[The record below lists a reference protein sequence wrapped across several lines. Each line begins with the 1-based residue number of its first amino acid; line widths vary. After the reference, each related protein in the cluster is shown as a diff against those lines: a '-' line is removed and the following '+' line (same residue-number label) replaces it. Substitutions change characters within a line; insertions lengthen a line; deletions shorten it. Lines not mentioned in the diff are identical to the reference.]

1 MQGDENMLIACV
13 AYQDGRKLGDIT
25 VDEISDY
32 VQKPECFVWVALK
45 DPEPEELDAMKQEFG
60 LHELAVEDV
69 RSHHQW
75 PKIEEYDDSLFAV
88 MHTVERKED
97 CTLEF
102 GEVDV
107 FAGPNYILSVRMRTT
122 HGFKK
127 VRERCEAE
135 PPLLKQGSAFVLYA
149 LMDDIVDSYFN
160 VLESMTAELE
170 ELEDRIFRPKE
181 QTDSREIIEELYRF
195 KRRLVVMRHHVGP
208 LLEGVGKLMGG
219 RVPRICEG
227 MTTYYKDVYFHLE
240 RIVGAIEGRREMVIT
255 AIQVN
260 LGMIAL
266 ADSEITKRL
275 GTFAA
280 MFAVPTMIAGIYG
293 MNFEHMPEL
302 HSQYGYPIT
311 ICVIVVIEI
320 LLFRFFRRAKW
331 I

>member
-1 MQGDENMLIACV
+1 MLIACA

-45 DPEPEELDAMKQEFG
+45 DPDPAELDAMREEFG

-69 RSHHQW
+69 RTHHQW
-75 PKIEEYDDSLFAV
+75 PKIEEYGDSLFAV
-88 MHTVERKED
+88 MHTVELAED
-97 CTLEF
+97 GSLLL

-107 FAGPNYILSVRMRTT
+107 FVGRNYVLSVRMRTMR
-122 HGFKK
+122 GFKK
-127 VRERCEAE
+127 VRERCESE
-135 PPLLKQGSAFVLYA
+135 PPLLRQGSAFVLYA
-149 LMDDIVDSYFN
+149 LMDDIVDGYFS
-160 VLESMTAELE
+160 VLETITAELE
-170 ELEDRIFRPKE
+170 VLEDRIFARHE
-181 QTDSREIIEELYRF
+181 NSESRELIEDLYRF
-195 KRRLVVMRHHVGP
+195 KRRLVVMRHHIGP
-208 LLEGVGKLMGG
+208 LLEGVGKLIGG

-227 MTTYYKDVYFHLE
+227 MTAYFKDVYVHLE
-240 RIVGAIEGRREMVIT
+240 RIVAAIEGRREMVIT

-260 LGMIAL
+260 LGLIAL
-266 ADSEITKRL
+266 ADSDITKRL

-302 HSQYGYPIT
+302 HTKFGYPIVILAIVT
-311 ICVIVVIEI
+311 IDI
-320 LLFRFFRRAKW
+320 LLFRWFRKAKW

>member
-1 MQGDENMLIACV
+1 MLIACA

-25 VDEISDY
+25 IEAISDY

-45 DPEPEELDAMKQEFG
+45 DPEPAELDAMKEEFG

-69 RSHHQW
+69 RAHHQW
-75 PKIEEYDDSLFAV
+75 PKIEEYGESLFAV
-88 MHTVERKED
+88 MHTVELQD
-97 CTLEF
+97 DASLLF

-107 FAGPNYILSVRMRTT
+107 FVGRNYVLSVRMRTM

-127 VRERCEAE
+127 VRERCERE
-135 PPLLKQGSAFVLYA
+135 PPLLRQGSAFVLYA
-149 LMDDIVDSYFN
+149 LMDDIVDGYFS
-160 VLESMTAELE
+160 VLETMTAELE
-170 ELEDRIFRPKE
+170 VLEDRIFSRQE
-181 QTDSREIIEELYRF
+181 GRDSRELIEDLYRF
-195 KRRLVVMRHHVGP
+195 KRQLVVLRHHVGP
-208 LLEGVGKLMGG
+208 LLEGVGKLTGG
-219 RVPRICEG
+219 RVPGICEG
-227 MTTYYKDVYFHLE
+227 MTAYFKDVYVHLE

-302 HSQYGYPIT
+302 HARFGYPIVIAAIVT
-311 ICVIVVIEI
+311 IDF
-320 LLFRFFRRAKW
+320 LLFRWFQKAKW

>member
-1 MQGDENMLIACV
+1 MLIACV

-25 VDEISDY
+25 VEEISDY

-45 DPEPEELDAMKQEFG
+45 DPDPAELNAMKEEFG

-69 RSHHQW
+69 RAHHQW
-75 PKIEEYDDSLFAV
+75 PKIEEYGDSLFAV
-88 MHTVERKED
+88 MHTVELEED
-97 CTLEF
+97 GNLLF

-107 FAGPNYILSVRMRTT
+107 FVGANYVLSVRMRTMR
-122 HGFKK
+122 GFKK
-127 VRERCEAE
+127 VRERCESE

-149 LMDDIVDSYFN
+149 LMDDIVDGYFS
-160 VLESMTAELE
+160 VLETLTAELE
-170 ELEDRIFRPKE
+170 VLEDRIFAR
-181 QTDSREIIEELYRF
+181 QAHSDSRELIEDLYRF
-195 KRRLVVMRHHVGP
+195 KRRLVVLRHHIGP
-208 LLEGVGKLMGG
+208 LLEGVGKLTGG

-227 MTTYYKDVYFHLE
+227 MTTYFKDVYFHLE

-266 ADSEITKRL
+266 TDSEITKRL

-302 HSQYGYPIT
+302 HARFGYP
-311 ICVIVVIEI
+311 VVIAAI
-320 LLFRFFRRAKW
+320 VMIDTLLFRWFRKAKW

>member
-1 MQGDENMLIACV
+1 MLIACV
-13 AYQDGRKLGDIT
+13 AYQDGRKLADIT

-45 DPEPEELDAMKQEFG
+45 DPEPAELDAMREEFG

-69 RSHHQW
+69 RTHHQW
-75 PKIEEYDDSLFAV
+75 PKIEEYGDSLFAV
-88 MHTVERKED
+88 MHTVELTED
-97 CTLEF
+97 GGLLF

-107 FAGPNYILSVRMRTT
+107 FVGRNYVLSVRMRATR
-122 HGFKK
+122 GFKR
-127 VRERCEAE
+127 VRERCESE
-135 PPLLKQGSAFVLYA
+135 PPMLRQGSAFVLYA
-149 LMDDIVDSYFN
+149 LMDDIVDGYFH
-160 VLESMTAELE
+160 VLETLAADLDV
-170 ELEDRIFRPKE
+170 LEDRIFARQAHSE
-181 QTDSREIIEELYRF
+181 SRALIEDLYRF
-195 KRRLVVMRHHVGP
+195 KRRLVVLRHHVGP
-208 LLEGVGKLMGG
+208 LLEGVGKLTGG
-219 RVPRICEG
+219 RVPGICAG
-227 MTTYYKDVYFHLE
+227 MTAYFKDVYVHLE
-240 RIVGAIEGRREMVIT
+240 RIVGAIDGRRDMVIT

-302 HSQYGYPIT
+302 HARFGYPVVIA
-311 ICVIVVIEI
+311 VIVTIDA
-320 LLFRFFRRAKW
+320 LLFRWFRKAKW

>member
-1 MQGDENMLIACV
+1 MLVACV

-32 VQKPECFVWVALK
+32 VHRPECFVWVALK
-45 DPEPEELDAMKQEFG
+45 DPEPAELDAMRVEFG

-69 RSHHQW
+69 RAHHQW
-75 PKIEEYDDSLFAV
+75 PKIEEYGDSLFAV
-88 MHTVERKED
+88 MHTVELTED
-97 CTLEF
+97 GDLMF

-107 FAGPNYILSVRMRTT
+107 FVGVNYVLTVRMRATR
-122 HGFKK
+122 GFKK
-127 VRERCEAE
+127 VRERCEKE
-135 PPLLKQGSAFVLYA
+135 PPMLRQGSAFVLYA
-149 LMDDIVDSYFN
+149 LMDDIVDGYFH
-160 VLESMTAELE
+160 VLETLTADLE
-170 ELEDRIFRPKE
+170 VLEDRIFMRQE
-181 QTDSREIIEELYRF
+181 NSESRELIEDLYRF
-195 KRRLVVMRHHVGP
+195 KRRLVVLRHHVGP
-208 LLEGVGKLMGG
+208 LLEGVGKLTGG
-219 RVPRICEG
+219 RVPHICEG
-227 MTTYYKDVYFHLE
+227 MTAYFKDVYTHLE

-280 MFAVPTMIAGIYG
+280 LFAVPTMVAGIYG

-302 HSQYGYPIT
+302 HTQFGYPIV
-311 ICVIVVIEI
+311 IGAIVVIDT
-320 LLFRFFRRAKW
+320 LLFRWFRKAKW

>member
-1 MQGDENMLIACV
+1 MLIACV
-13 AYQDGRKLGDIT
+13 AYQDGRKLGDIA
-25 VDEISDY
+25 VEQISDY
-32 VQKPECFVWVALK
+32 VQRPECFVWVALK
-45 DPEPEELDAMKQEFG
+45 DPDPAELDAMKEEFG

-69 RSHHQW
+69 RTHHQW

-88 MHTVERKED
+88 MHTVELQED
-97 CTLEF
+97 RTLLF

-107 FAGPNYILSVRMRTT
+107 FVGRNYVLSVRMRTM

-127 VRERCEAE
+127 VRERCESE
-135 PPLLKQGSAFVLYA
+135 PPMLKQGSAFVLYA
-149 LMDDIVDSYFN
+149 LMDDIVDGYFK
-160 VLESMTAELE
+160 VLESFTGELE
-170 ELEDRIFRPKE
+170 ELEDRIFARQE
-181 QTDSREIIEELYRF
+181 HDDARAIIEDLYRF
-195 KRRLVVMRHHVGP
+195 KRQLVVLRHHVGP
-208 LLEGVGKLMGG
+208 LLEGVSKLMGG

-227 MTTYYKDVYFHLE
+227 MTTYFKDVYFHLE

-266 ADSEITKRL
+266 AESEITKRL

-302 HSQYGYPIT
+302 HSHYGYPIVIAAIIT
-311 ICVIVVIEI
+311 IDT
-320 LLFRFFRRAKW
+320 LLFRWFRKLRW